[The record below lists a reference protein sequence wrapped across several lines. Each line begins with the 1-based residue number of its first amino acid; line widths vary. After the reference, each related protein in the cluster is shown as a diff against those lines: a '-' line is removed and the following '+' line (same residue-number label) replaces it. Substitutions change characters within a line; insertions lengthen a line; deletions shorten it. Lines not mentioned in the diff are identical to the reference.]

1 MVREK
6 QCNPDLYTKIWRNL
20 ISLYKILY
28 KKVESK
34 FNENNISVLEYRILR
49 ILKENGKMTMANLA
63 DENYVT
69 QAWITGMI
77 DKMESKG
84 LVSRNRSETDRR
96 VIYINA
102 TDKGEEFL
110 DKMRIVHDEILAET
124 FSFMNEEEARKIFQI
139 FEELREKLEEEN
151 KVKIEKKISE
161 N

>member
-1 MVREK
+1 MVNEK
-6 QCNPDLYTKIWRNL
+6 QCNPELYTKIWRNL

-77 DKMESKG
+77 DKMETKG
-84 LVSRNRSETDRR
+84 LVSRNRSDTDRR
-96 VIYINA
+96 VIYISA
-102 TDKGEEFL
+102 TEKGEKFIDE
-110 DKMRIVHDEILAET
+110 MRIIHDEILAEA
-124 FSFMNEEEARKIFQI
+124 FSFMNEEEARKVLKIL
-139 FEELREKLEEEN
+139 EELKGNLEEEN
-151 KVKIEKKISE
+151 KVKIEKKIAE